1 MTRILLALAL
11 FLEFATSVHSHGLNL
26 TVVPEGA
33 ALTGEARYSDG
44 TPAAGERVSFHNPPD
59 GKQESGHALT
69 GADGRFRFEGKPA
82 TAYRVVVEAM
92 EGHRG
97 ETLVS
102 TADASGD
109 ADPRLAAALRRELA
123 PLREDIARLERHIRL
138 HDILGGVG
146 YLFGLAGIA
155 SLILNRRNKPK

>member
-1 MTRILLALAL
+1 MNGKTALLL
-11 FLEFATSVHSHGLNL
+11 FLLCAAPAFGHGLTL

-33 ALTGEARYSDG
+33 ALRGEARYSDG
-44 TPAAGERVSFHNPPD
+44 TPAAGERVSFHHPPD
-59 GKQESGHALT
+59 NPQESGHALT
-69 GADGRFRFEGKPA
+69 GADGRFRFAGQAA
-82 TAYRVVVEAM
+82 TPYRVVVEAM

-97 ETLVS
+97 EVLVS
-102 TADASGD
+102 TADATGD

-155 SLILNRRNKPK
+155 SLILNRRKP

>member
-1 MTRILLALAL
+1 MNAKIALLL
-11 FLEFATSVHSHGLNL
+11 FLLCAAPAFGHGLTL
-26 TVVPEGA
+26 AVAPEGA
-33 ALTGEARYSDG
+33 TLRGEARYSDG
-44 TPAAGERVSFHNPPD
+44 TPAAGERVSFYSPPD
-59 GKQESGHALT
+59 GQQESGHTLT

-82 TAYRVVVEAM
+82 ASYRVVVEAM

-97 ETLVS
+97 EALVS
-102 TADASGD
+102 TADATVD

-123 PLREDIARLERHIRL
+123 PLREDLARLERHIRL

-155 SLILNRRNKPK
+155 SLILNYRKK